1 MVFSFQEIEVD
12 MKSSKRAKENGE
24 QPSIQGSINKSPIG
38 IGGKKSRKNSGG
50 QQQKRA
56 GAGIFYSPYNNFA

>member
-1 MVFSFQEIEVD
+1 MKFCFQEVEVD

-24 QPSIQGSINKSPIG
+24 QPSIQGSINKSSIG

-50 QQQKRA
+50 QHQKRA
-56 GAGIFYSPYNNFA
+56 GAGIFFSPYNKFA